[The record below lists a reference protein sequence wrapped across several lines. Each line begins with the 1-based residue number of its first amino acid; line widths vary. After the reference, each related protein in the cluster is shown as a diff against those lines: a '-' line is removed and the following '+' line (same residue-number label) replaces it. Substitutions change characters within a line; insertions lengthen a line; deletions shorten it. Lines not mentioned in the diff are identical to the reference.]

1 MKRTIS
7 FMTGKGSVN
16 HNSRKFHA
24 KNTDPERSYLNVEYC
39 NKNVKDVYHELFD
52 EALAR
57 YNEKQTRSDRRID
70 DYYEKIRS
78 GKQEKPFHEIILQ
91 IGDKDNM
98 GAKTENGQLAAKV
111 LDKYMQDFQRRN
123 PTLRVFSA
131 YLHMDEATPHLHI
144 DFVPYTTGSK
154 RGLDTRVSL
163 KQALSALGFQGGTR
177 RETELN
183 QWVAY
188 EKEQLAAVMLE
199 HGIEWEKKGT
209 HEKHLS
215 VLDFEKQERA
225 KEIAELEQSIS
236 DGKER
241 LSDIQI
247 QQRKAEQ
254 ETEQIRQ
261 EGEAIRQ
268 EVSELSETSNLLKEQ
283 AATLAEDKEKLL
295 FDNEKLEKQQKKL
308 QQEIE
313 KMVQSKAVMERN
325 IHAYDEDEKWQL
337 PEPAALMSAKAY
349 KDKKALPLVEKLK
362 ETIKAL
368 TIKCVRL
375 AEQGKKLK
383 DKVTRQEQ
391 QISRLTDKVME
402 QSDTIDRL
410 QEKTVDL
417 GRLERYF
424 GREQVQSIVERSKAL
439 ERAEKANKR
448 PKRAFD
454 MSR

>member
-24 KNTDPERSYLNVEYC
+24 KNTDPERSCLNVEYC
-39 NKNVKDVYHELFD
+39 NENVKDVYHELFD
-52 EALAR
+52 EALAW

-111 LDKYMQDFQRRN
+111 LDKYMRDFQRRN
-123 PTLRVFSA
+123 PTLRVVSA

-163 KQALSALGFQGGTR
+163 KQALSALGFKGGTR

-215 VLDFEKQERA
+215 VLDFEKKERA
-225 KEIAELEQSIS
+225 KEVAELEQSIS

-247 QQRKAEQ
+247 QHRKAVQ

-261 EGEAIRQ
+261 KGEAIRQ
-268 EVSELSETSNLLKEQ
+268 EVSELSETSDLLKEQ
-283 AATLAEDKEKLL
+283 ATMLAEDKKKLL
-295 FDNEKLEKQQKKL
+295 SDNVKLEKQQKKL
-308 QQEIE
+308 QQDIE

-349 KDKKALPLVEKLK
+349 KDKKASPLVEKLK
-362 ETIKAL
+362 ETIKVL
-368 TIKCVRL
+368 TIKCVQL
-375 AEQGKKLK
+375 AEQGKKLN

-391 QISRLTDKVME
+391 QISCLTDKIME
-402 QSDTIDRL
+402 QSDIIDRL
-410 QEKTVDL
+410 
-417 GRLERYF
+417 
-424 GREQVQSIVERSKAL
+424 
-439 ERAEKANKR
+439 
-448 PKRAFD
+448 
-454 MSR
+454 